1 MEWFWRRAVKA
12 TTTTGW
18 RKHQAANLLK
28 SGAEQMANITGTS
41 SAAQK
46 RAKSHKEAIAEE
58 ISRENTPDN
67 PVVEHL
73 QRQVANALV
82 LYLNYKHY
90 HWQTYGPMF
99 RDLHLLFDEFAKA
112 VLDTI
117 DEFAE
122 RVRMI
127 GQDPVASP
135 QEMLSAASV
144 KVAAQG
150 QTVRQMIQE
159 ADTNLLT
166 VIKEMR
172 AAVRAADE
180 QDDPGTVDLFSRFV
194 QIHEKHEWW
203 LRDILERRDGLLD

>member
-1 MEWFWRRAVKA
+1 M
-12 TTTTGW
+12 G
-18 RKHQAANLLK
+18 
-28 SGAEQMANITGTS
+28 NITES
-41 SAAQK
+41 SATAQK
-46 RAKSHKEAIAEE
+46 REGSQTETIADE
-58 ISRENTPDN
+58 ISRENSPDN

-99 RDLHLLFDEFAKA
+99 RDLHLLFDELAKE
-112 VLDTI
+112 VLETLD
-117 DEFAE
+117 DFAE

-127 GQDPVASP
+127 GQDPIASP

-144 KVAAQG
+144 KVAAHG
-150 QTVRQMIQE
+150 QTMQLMVQE

-180 QDDPGTVDLFSRFV
+180 HDDPGTVDLFSKFV

-203 LRDILERRDGLLD
+203 LRDILEKRDGLLD

>member
-1 MEWFWRRAVKA
+1 
-12 TTTTGW
+12 
-18 RKHQAANLLK
+18 
-28 SGAEQMANITGTS
+28 MAKITKS
-41 SAAQK
+41 SAAAQG
-46 RAKSHKEAIAEE
+46 RRESHAQQVAEE
-58 ISRENTPDN
+58 ISRENAPDN
-67 PVVEHL
+67 AVVEHL

-99 RDLHLLFDEFAKA
+99 RDLHLLFDEFATS
-112 VLDTI
+112 VLDTL

-135 QEMLSAASV
+135 QEMIREASV
-144 KVAAQG
+144 KVAGRG
-150 QTVRQMIQE
+150 QTMRGMIRE
-159 ADTNLLT
+159 ADENLMI

-172 AAVRAADE
+172 AGARAADDS
-180 QDDPGTVDLFSRFV
+180 DDPGTVDLFSKFV

-203 LRDILERRDGLLD
+203 LRDILEKRDGLAV

>member
-1 MEWFWRRAVKA
+1 
-12 TTTTGW
+12 
-18 RKHQAANLLK
+18 
-28 SGAEQMANITGTS
+28 MANITES
-41 SAAQK
+41 SAAAQK
-46 RAKSHKEAIAEE
+46 RGKSSTETIAEE

-112 VLDTI
+112 VLDTL

-135 QEMLSAASV
+135 QEMLSTASV
-144 KVAAQG
+144 KVAARG
-150 QTVRQMIQE
+150 QTMREMIQE

-166 VIKEMR
+166 VIKEIR
-172 AAVRAADE
+172 AGARAAD
-180 QDDPGTVDLFSRFV
+180 QHDDPGTVDLFSKFV

-203 LRDILERRDGLLD
+203 LRDILETRDGLSSAEGRKSGSE

>member
-1 MEWFWRRAVKA
+1 
-12 TTTTGW
+12 
-18 RKHQAANLLK
+18 
-28 SGAEQMANITGTS
+28 MAKITES
-41 SAAQK
+41 SAVAQK
-46 RAKSHKEAIAEE
+46 REKLQKETTAEE
-58 ISRENTPDN
+58 ISRENTPDS

-112 VLDTI
+112 VLETL

-135 QEMLSAASV
+135 QEMLTTASV
-144 KVAAQG
+144 KVAARD
-150 QTVRQMIQE
+150 QTMREMIQE
-159 ADTNLLT
+159 ADTNLLI
-166 VIKEMR
+166 VIKEIR
-172 AAVRAADE
+172 AGARAAD
-180 QDDPGTVDLFSRFV
+180 QHDDPGTVDLFSKFV

-203 LRDILERRDGLLD
+203 LRDILETRDGLSSAEGKKSG

>member
-1 MEWFWRRAVKA
+1 
-12 TTTTGW
+12 
-18 RKHQAANLLK
+18 
-28 SGAEQMANITGTS
+28 MANITSS
-41 SAAQK
+41 SAVAQK
-46 RAKSHKEAIAEE
+46 RAKPQKETIVEE
-58 ISRENTPDN
+58 ISRENSADN
-67 PVVEHL
+67 PVVAHL

-99 RDLHLLFDEFAKA
+99 RDLHLLFDDFAKA
-112 VLDTI
+112 VLETI

-135 QEMLSAASV
+135 QEMLGAASV
-144 KVAAQG
+144 KVATRG
-150 QTVRQMIQE
+150 QTMREMIQE

-166 VIKEMR
+166 VIKEIR
-172 AAVRAADE
+172 AGVRAADE
-180 QDDPGTVDLFSRFV
+180 HDDPGTVDLFSKFV

-203 LRDILERRDGLLD
+203 LRDILEKHDGLLD

>member
-1 MEWFWRRAVKA
+1 
-12 TTTTGW
+12 
-18 RKHQAANLLK
+18 
-28 SGAEQMANITGTS
+28 MANITDR
-41 SAAQK
+41 SAAAQQ
-46 RAKSHKEAIAEE
+46 RVKSQNETLAEE
-58 ISRENTPDN
+58 LSRQNTPDN

-99 RDLHLLFDEFAKA
+99 RDLHLLFDELAKA
-112 VLDTI
+112 VLDTL

-135 QEMLSAASV
+135 QEMLTTASV
-144 KVAAQG
+144 KVAARG
-150 QTVRQMIQE
+150 QTMRQMIQE
-159 ADTNLLT
+159 ANTNLLT
-166 VIKEMR
+166 VIKEIR
-172 AAVRAADE
+172 AGARAADKH
-180 QDDPGTVDLFSRFV
+180 DDPGTVDLFSRFV

-203 LRDILERRDGLLD
+203 LRDILEKRDGLSD

>member
-1 MEWFWRRAVKA
+1 
-12 TTTTGW
+12 
-18 RKHQAANLLK
+18 
-28 SGAEQMANITGTS
+28 MAKITDS
-41 SAAQK
+41 SAAAQK
-46 RAKSHKEAIAEE
+46 REGSQKERIAEE

-99 RDLHLLFDEFAKA
+99 RDLHRLFDEFAEA
-112 VLDTI
+112 MLDTI

-135 QEMLSAASV
+135 QEMLQTASV
-144 KVAAQG
+144 KVASRD
-150 QTVRQMIQE
+150 QTMGEMIKE
-159 ADTNLLT
+159 ANKNLLS
-166 VIKEMR
+166 VSKEMR
-172 AAVRAADE
+172 AGARAADE
-180 QDDPGTVDLFSRFV
+180 ADDPG
-194 QIHEKHEWW
+194 
-203 LRDILERRDGLLD
+203 